1 MSRPSFCSKVNNF
14 HRKLK
19 ANNYKLEASW
29 GFSVI
34 EMLVVI
40 STLVLLTS
48 ILVLYNRTGERHI
61 IVLREQAQL
70 IGTILRAKSFAIN
83 TLVEDAPACGYGVHA
98 DIGTGT
104 YFIYRDR
111 TSPCSAS
118 DRQYGDAS
126 DEKVDGTEVALDSA
140 VRFAT
145 GGLADIEFVPPDPQ
159 VFLDGGTALAE
170 GSMIL
175 ETADGASRVTVIIS
189 NAGQISG

>member
-1 MSRPSFCSKVNNF
+1 MR
-14 HRKLK
+14 R
-19 ANNYKLEASW
+19 

-61 IVLREQAQL
+61 IVLREQARV

-83 TLVEDAPACGYGVHA
+83 TLVEDEPACGYGVHA
-98 DIGTGT
+98 DPASGA

-118 DRQYGDAS
+118 DHRYGDAS
-126 DEKVDGTEVALDSA
+126 DEKIADTEIILDPA
-140 VRFAT
+140 VRFAA
-145 GGLADIEFVPPDPQ
+145 GSLEDIAFVPPDPQ
-159 VFLDGGTALAE
+159 TYLDGGTALAE
-170 GSMIL
+170 GSITL
-175 ETADGASRVTVIIS
+175 ETPDGASRVTVIIS